1 MTKLKHLFAPP
12 IKKERQLYL
21 LYIMVNAKICTETE
35 TIIAKA
41 SSPKTTNKFLIIIG
55 PRQQQTF

>member
-1 MTKLKHLFAPP
+1 MQKYV
-12 IKKERQLYL
+12 QL
-21 LYIMVNAKICTETE
+21 IETE

-41 SSPKTTNKFLIIIG
+41 SPPKTTNKFLIIIG